1 MGGNDIGTWAVF
13 VVGSIVALLIGLN
26 IGGEVTGSVTNSLT
40 ACDGHYTDITG
51 TVTNATKGPRAAKP
65 NDFCQKG
72 GIITVATSDI
82 DADGEDKG
90 PFTGAASGTC
100 TGCSYREW
108 QEPSGIVNLGRTVL
122 SFFPVLYYS
131 SLFAIPGAIGMML
144 YKKMN
149 V

>member
-1 MGGNDIGTWAVF
+1 MGGSNIGTWAIF
-13 VVGSIVALLIGLN
+13 VVGSIIVLLIGLN
-26 IGGEVTGSVTNSLT
+26 IGGEITGTVTGELT
-40 ACDGHYTDITG
+40 ACDGRYTDITG
-51 TVTNATKGPRAAKP
+51 TVANATKGNPDAKP

-72 GIITVATSDI
+72 GILTVATADI
-82 DADGEDKG
+82 DAVDEDKG

-108 QEPSGIVNLGRTVL
+108 LEPTGIVSLGQTIL

-144 YKKMN
+144 YRKMQD
-149 V
+149 